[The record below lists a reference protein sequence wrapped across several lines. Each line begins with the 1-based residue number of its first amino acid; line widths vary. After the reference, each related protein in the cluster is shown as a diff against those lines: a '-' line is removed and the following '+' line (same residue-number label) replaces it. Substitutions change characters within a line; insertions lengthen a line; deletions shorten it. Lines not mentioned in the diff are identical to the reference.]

1 MIRILPVVALL
12 IAFCPPLPVA
22 AANEDGPIDSGALT
36 ELANGTLEQATGFIV
51 DRTITH
57 FGGEFVR
64 QFAQFWRTQADTG
77 SVDLTIVEKPS
88 ARWGSTVI
96 VEHNNRPVARVFLQ
110 AGSSNSIRPL
120 AQNTAQYMAGR
131 IANIALLNRLA
142 VDPDLGKEELP

>member
-1 MIRILPVVALL
+1 MRFLRTVALL
-12 IAFCPPLPVA
+12 LCLCPALPVSA
-22 AANEDGPIDSGALT
+22 ADEDEPIDSGALA

-64 QFAQFWRTQADTG
+64 QFAQFWRTQPDTA

-88 ARWGSTVI
+88 ARWGSTVF

-110 AGSSNSIRPL
+110 AGSSSAIRPL

-131 IANIALLNRLA
+131 LANIALLNRLA
-142 VDPDLGKEELP
+142 SDPDLGKEELP